1 MRGRSWTRLA
11 GLLVALLVLAVGAV
25 RAAETDM
32 GPDAGPSDEAAAVLD
47 AVSGVV
53 EVLRAGEWLAGEE
66 GAELALEDQ
75 VRTDADSFARVRF
88 LDDDPDAGAEAT
100 IVDLSPDTTV
110 VIEELSIE
118 RDDQGAQ
125 RTGIVGMLRGVI
137 NTITKGWGSGSL
149 FSVRAGTTV
158 CGIRGSVA
166 NVGYDPEAGEATV
179 TSLDGEMYTFEAK
192 DRRDAL
198 ARTRAAMRDL
208 RRNRRAS
215 FLQGL
220 TPGEQMFRGRK
231 GPFQRRKV
239 ALERFQA
246 ARKAALDSRR
256 AGFAKA
262 RNHLAQFAKVRPPK
276 RRPGRLAKKR
286 IERRIQRFDNR
297 KLRIPTGVRKPIRNR
312 MQDARKRLQD
322 IRDRRQEGG
331 SLRDRLQR
339 KAPEKQGSRN
349 GTLKNKL
356 KSTQDRIQNKRKQNR
371 QMRRRRRML
380 RRRR

>member
-1 MRGRSWTRLA
+1 MRGRAWTRLA
-11 GLLVALLVLAVGAV
+11 GLLVALLVLAVGSV
-25 RAAETDM
+25 RAAEA
-32 GPDAGPSDEAAAVLD
+32 DAGSSEAAAAVLD

-53 EVLRAGEWLAGEE
+53 EVLRDGEWLTGEE

-75 VRTDADSFARVRF
+75 VRTDANSFARVRF

-125 RTGIVGMLRGVI
+125 RTGVVGMIRGVI

-166 NVGYDPEAGEATV
+166 NVGYDPESAEATV

-198 ARTRAAMRDL
+198 ARTRTAMRDL
-208 RRNRRAS
+208 RQNRRAS

-220 TPGEQMFRGRK
+220 TPGEQMTRGRK
-231 GPFQRRKV
+231 GRFQRRKV
-239 ALERFQA
+239 ALEKFQA
-246 ARKAALDSRR
+246 ARSAALDSRR

-262 RNHLAQFAKVRPPK
+262 RSHLAQFAKVRPPR
-276 RRPGRLAKKR
+276 RRPGRMAKKR
-286 IERRIQRFDNR
+286 IERRIQRVGNR
-297 KLRIPTGVRKPIRNR
+297 QRRMPTGVRKQVRSR
-312 MQDARKRLQD
+312 LQDAQKRLQD
-322 IRDRRQEGG
+322 ARQRRLEGG
-331 SLRDRLQR
+331 SLRDRLRR

-349 GTLKNKL
+349 GTVKNKL
-356 KSTQDRIQNKRKQNR
+356 KSAQDRIKKNSRMR
-371 QMRRRRRML
+371 QRRRRGNRF